1 MTSRRMGP
9 AIPLADFTERE
20 WDAQLFASM
29 KGLAPNLG
37 WVLTYHTLR
46 SKGSTSGFPDR
57 VLIRDRVIFVELK
70 TEKGPVS
77 DSQSRWLTA
86 LAKAGAE
93 AYLWRPSDL
102 EEVGR
107 ILATRWRFVAEGAVP
122 SLWQGRDGW
131 TPRSMWLPAG
141 HRHDQNVQEA
151 IAAA

>member
-1 MTSRRMGP
+1 MARRMG
-9 AIPLADFTERE
+9 AATPLADVTERE

-29 KGLAPNLG
+29 KGLAPTLG

-57 VLIRDRVIFVELK
+57 VLIRDRVLFVELK

-86 LAKAGAE
+86 LASAGAE

-102 EEVGR
+102 DEIARV
-107 ILATRWRFVAEGAVP
+107 LATRWLFHIEDGVSA
-122 SLWQGRDGW
+122 LWHERAGW
-131 TPRSMWLPAG
+131 TPGSLWLPAG
-141 HRHDQNVQEA
+141 RRHDQNVQEA